1 MTLTFIDFCES
12 SRGAVTRE
20 FETAI
25 AALNH
30 DDANPIRQYLGLP
43 LQHECEDCGAEEI
56 LVPHGKNLICLACY
70 AEREA
75 FLDEATK

>member
-1 MTLTFIDFCES
+1 MSNNICKD
-12 SRGAVTRE
+12 
-20 FETAI
+20 
-25 AALNH
+25 N
-30 DDANPIRQYLGLP
+30 
-43 LQHECEDCGAEEI
+43 GAEEI